1 MNQESNID
9 YGDRELSLEEY
20 QKAYDYLIDFLEKCD
35 NSLKFPKLEFNIA
48 NRVRIE
54 EDNMNRTSLCFTL
67 KDVNMRIKYLNYRR
81 CVDKLNKITQL
92 NTHIRDKIIANII
105 RFEYEIYELFKNK
118 EIQSDQ
124 LIDLFDKYDLSNRDI
139 EFHIRIGTYAY
150 TTIFT
155 IWINFLNKH
164 SKKLIYRSYNNDD
177 RKSVEKFTIFTK
189 LRDNYTRFFS
199 EGNFSFKY
207 DRDIDTDMD

>member
-1 MNQESNID
+1 MVS
-9 YGDRELSLEEY
+9 Y
-20 QKAYDYLIDFLEKCD
+20 
-35 NSLKFPKLEFNIA
+35 
-48 NRVRIE
+48 
-54 EDNMNRTSLCFTL
+54 
-67 KDVNMRIKYLNYRR
+67 
-81 CVDKLNKITQL
+81 CVDKLNKIKQL
-92 NTHIRDKIIANII
+92 NTHIKIKIIANIV

-177 RKSVEKFTIFTK
+177 RKSVEKFIIFAK
-189 LRDNYTRFFS
+189 LRDSYIRFFS
-199 EGNFSFKY
+199 EGNFPFKY